1 MPQCPLLHG
10 TGEMDWNINPYPAL
24 VRYLLLIF
32 PQIAVSVEAFWKI
45 RTHTT
50 VQGLFLVLVKAI

>member
-1 MPQCPLLHG
+1 
-10 TGEMDWNINPYPAL
+10 MDWNINPYPAL